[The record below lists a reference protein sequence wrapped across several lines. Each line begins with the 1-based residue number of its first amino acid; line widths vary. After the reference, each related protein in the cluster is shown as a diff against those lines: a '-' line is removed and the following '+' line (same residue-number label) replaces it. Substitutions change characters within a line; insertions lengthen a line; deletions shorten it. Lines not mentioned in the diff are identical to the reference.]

1 MVALILCVEDRL
13 VWRWSASGVHS
24 ASSTCSAMF
33 LGQTQLLECQRTV
46 EDEST
51 QQIPFFLMNCASREE
66 LDLRACLTARSP

>member
-1 MVALILCVEDRL
+1 MVALTLGIEDRL

-24 ASSTCSAMF
+24 ASSAMF

-51 QQIPFFLMNCASREE
+51 QEMPFFLMTCASREE